1 MIHETNQPPRDYDHP
16 FPTGLPLGF
25 PDSPDFMAPQ
35 KLPLSDP
42 NWWSNFQQ
50 LLDDNNDWPVTYVF
64 KFIVPKKGMDE
75 LQQVFEGNEVDIKAS
90 KKGNYQSLTTRIR
103 VESSDEVVA
112 IYRAAGEV
120 EGVIAL

>member
-1 MIHETNQPPRDYDHP
+1 MTHP
-16 FPTGLPLGF
+16 FQTGNGS
-25 PDSPDFMAPQ
+25 DSDERMAPQ

-50 LLDDNNDWPVTYVF
+50 LLDNNNEWPGTYVF
-64 KFIVPKKGMDE
+64 KFIVPKEGMDA
-75 LQQVFEGNEVDIKAS
+75 LKQVFEGHEIDIKAS
-90 KKGNYQSLTTRIR
+90 SKGTYQSLTCRID
-103 VESSDEVVA
+103 VENSDDVVR